1 MASVAQPGRSHERP
15 VGHSRSPG
23 DAGARWLEQAVAV
36 VERRWRWALAVLLGL
51 DAVLLLYMGRGTTFF
66 YDDWDFVTH
75 DYGGGLHSLLLAH
88 VGNISV
94 FPIAVYKVL
103 FHVVG
108 LDNYGVFRLVVV
120 VLHLIAAG
128 LVFTLAARRLAHV
141 PALLAT
147 ALILFLG
154 AAWEDLL
161 WAFQV
166 GYLLSIVGG
175 LAAFVLVERRDR
187 LGDALALAALVLSAG
202 SSSLGIPL
210 LIGIAVELAWRRD
223 WRRGWIVVVPAVLY
237 ALWYLGYGESEVT
250 SNSLINAPGF
260 AADLAAAA
268 SGALIGRS
276 LEWGRPLALIAML
289 ALLWRLIG
297 TRPVSARLAGLLA
310 TGAALWIVTATARST
325 ISPPETSRYTYLGA
339 VVIVLVAVELMQ
351 GVAMPARALAITSVL
366 VVFFALT
373 GLTPMHSGAVGL
385 RSTSKPLAAELGALE
400 LADRYAPPTFQPDPQ
415 RAPQIVAEP
424 YLHTV
429 HAIGSSPGDTPAGIA
444 TAEPVSR
451 NAADAVLVA
460 AGAAR
465 VTGLARV
472 PRAPLASAPAV
483 SGLASGSQVQRGS
496 CVKLTPAPHA
506 AMSATLVLP
515 KGGVAIGDHG
525 SQPAALAYRRFGE
538 AFDPASAPV
547 AGHSEVELSFMPDA
561 AEQPWQLQVSS
572 ASQLVLCGLL
582 R

>member
-1 MASVAQPGRSHERP
+1 MTEPADSRRAPLGTKPDVSAECLLERMVATI
-15 VGHSRSPG
+15 
-23 DAGARWLEQAVAV
+23 D
-36 VERRWRWALAVLLGL
+36 RRWRWALGLLLVL
-51 DAVLLLYMGRGTTFF
+51 DAALLLYMGRGTTFF

-75 DYGGGLHSLLLAH
+75 DYGGGLHSLLVAH

-103 FHVVG
+103 FHLVG
-108 LDNYGVFRLVVV
+108 LGDYGVFRLVVV
-120 VLHLIAAG
+120 ALHLTAAV
-128 LVFTLAARRLAHV
+128 LIFTLASRRIERL

-175 LAAFVLVERRDR
+175 LAAFALIERRDR
-187 LGDALALAALVLSAG
+187 LGDVCAMVALILSIG

-210 LIGIAVELAWRRD
+210 VVGIAVELAWARD
-223 WRRGWIVVVPAVLY
+223 WRRLWLVVVPAFLY
-237 ALWYLGYGESEVT
+237 FVWYLGYGESEVT

-268 SGALIGRS
+268 AGALVGHA
-276 LEWGRPLALIAML
+276 LEWGRPLALL
-289 ALLWRLIG
+289 GLLVVAVRLI
-297 TRPVSARLAGLLA
+297 RPRPISARLAGMLTTA
-310 TGAALWIVTATARST
+310 VVLWIVTATARST
-325 ISPPETSRYTYLGA
+325 TSAPETSRYVYLGA
-339 VVIVLVAVELMQ
+339 VAIVLIGVELLR
-351 GVAMPARALAITSVL
+351 GVAISVRAIAIASVL

-373 GLTPMHSGAVGL
+373 GLTPMHSGALGL
-385 RSTSKPLAAELGALE
+385 RSTSQPLAAELGALE
-400 LADRYAPPTFQPDPQ
+400 LASQYVPPTLQPDPQ

-429 HAIGSSPGDTPAGIA
+429 RAIGSSPGDTPARIMA
-444 TAEPVSR
+444 ADLVSR
-451 NAADAVLVA
+451 NAADSVLVS
-460 AGAAR
+460 AGAPRLA
-465 VTGLARV
+465 GLARV
-472 PRAPLASAPAV
+472 PPDPLAPAPAL
-483 SGLASGSQVQRGS
+483 SGLASGTQVQHGS
-496 CVKLTPAPHA
+496 CVTLTPVARAVLSA
-506 AMSATLVLP
+506 AFVLP
-515 KGGVAIGDHG
+515 KGGVAISDHG
-525 SQPAALAYRRFGE
+525 SQPASLAYRRFGE
-538 AFDPASAPV
+538 AFDASSVPV
-547 AGHSEVELSFMPDA
+547 AGHSEVRLSFMPDA